1 MGFFDSFKTTK
12 QQKQVQDLVDSLTNE
27 VTYRVT
33 TKLQDEFIAL
43 QEVESATQSVIELK
57 KQIATLNAEKENIV
71 EGFARKEREVEHKT
85 GLLRQEIEAEQRQ
98 SVKDFEL
105 RVQEAKLAAKE
116 ASLVERQKAFDDK
129 MTFIEKRFT
138 EEVSYLKE
146 IVTDMSNRLP
156 DASILATKVL

>member
-1 MGFFDSFKTTK
+1 MSFLDAFKTTK

-33 TKLQDEFIAL
+33 TKLQDEFLAL
-43 QEVESATQSVIELK
+43 QEVESATQNVIELK

-116 ASLVERQKAFDDK
+116 AGLLDKQKAFEEK
-129 MTFIEKRFT
+129 MTFIETRFT
-138 EEVSYLKE
+138 SEVGYLKE
-146 IVTDMSNRLP
+146 MVKNMSDRLP